1 MLFLRQH
8 TKLTLVCVSIIIW
21 FSFYEIWGM
30 HNWTRAALF
39 DDGWWL
45 DTIGHF
51 TAGVVGAINLLCIYQ
66 TFDSKRIFYFAGG
79 GHLVTTIAGKM
90 LFFAFIWEVGEMFYD
105 MQIAEMS
112 EQGFYLIRA
121 QINSLDTVLDIGAT
135 LCAALLTCLTYVG
148 YNALREKVYPD
159 EYQKEELQEFFRI
172 ASHLAEKAATHRKEH
187 RKVIRA
193 WFRRMWRERSK
204 KNARLSQ
211 KS

>member
-1 MLFLRQH
+1 MRFVLQYTR
-8 TKLTLVCVSIIIW
+8 LTFVCASIVIW

-39 DDGWWL
+39 DNGWWL

-51 TAGVVGAINLLCIYQ
+51 TAGFVGAINLLCLYQ

-79 GHLVTTIAGKM
+79 GHLIATITGKM
-90 LFFAFIWEVGEMFYD
+90 LFFAFIWEVAEMFYD
-105 MQIAEMS
+105 MQIAAMS

-135 LCAALLTCLTYVG
+135 LSAAFLTSLAYVG

-159 EYQKEELQEFFRI
+159 EYQKEELREFFRM
-172 ASHLAEKAATHRKEH
+172 ASYLAEKTATYRKEH

-193 WFRRMWRERSK
+193 WFRRMWKQHSI
-204 KNARLSQ
+204 KNKR
-211 KS
+211 